1 MQRAAA
7 ATMPTTIPVVLL
19 LSRTTS
25 DGTGN
30 TSGRGG
36 RAARQTMSHH
46 SFTACI
52 YSFVLQARLTVAG
65 LEHEDTMRRHDE
77 LFDVLFA

>member
-25 DGTGN
+25 DGPGN
-30 TSGRGG
+30 GFPSDTGG
-36 RAARQTMSHH
+36 RAAQRSGALRYSGSLHA
-46 SFTACI
+46 SFIYGTAGCGWGG
-52 YSFVLQARLTVAG
+52 ADG
-65 LEHEDTMRRHDE
+65 RR
-77 LFDVLFA
+77 